1 MVSIGIADTT
11 HIPQI
16 LEVWKGLM
24 AHHVPLDPI
33 FQDTRQDAPAI
44 WEKYMREHMASSDG
58 IVLVALDGEEV
69 VGFLMA
75 QLSDYPP
82 IFENRRHGA
91 IADTAVK
98 EGRRREGIGTLLVG
112 RVMAWFREKGVG
124 RVEVR
129 VAHMNPE
136 GQAFWSKQGFKDIM
150 DVKRLDIE
158 R

>member
-1 MVSIGIADTT
+1 MVTVGYADAA

-24 AHHVPLDPI
+24 DHHKDLDPI
-33 FQDTRQDAPAI
+33 FQDIRPDAPAI
-44 WEKYMREHMASSDG
+44 WERYMREHMASSDG
-58 IVLVALDGEEV
+58 IVLVALDGDEV

-82 IFENRRHGA
+82 IFGERRHGA

-98 EGRRREGIGTLLVG
+98 EGRRREGIGTMLVG
-112 RVMAWFREKGVG
+112 RVMEWFREKGVG
-124 RVEVR
+124 RIEVR
-129 VAHMNPE
+129 VAHLNPE
-136 GQAFWSKQGFKDIM
+136 GQAFWAKQGFEDIM

-158 R
+158 